1 MRRDDQRVGIGA
13 GVQRGAQLLLVQLRR
28 DHVLALHVPAALRE
42 DLILEL
48 DAGHAGALQLV
59 HGADHLRDLA
69 VAGVGVRD
77 HGERDGG
84 AEAPGVVDHLG
95 RARDA
100 EIGQPE
106 GGRRGRVAAAIQRLE
121 PGALQQPAGE
131 RVERPRHDQDL
142 GLREAR
148 AQRTPATAPAIRRP
162 IPRR

>member
-1 MRRDDQRVGIGA
+1 MRVGARDDQRVGVGA

-48 DAGHAGALQLV
+48 DCRHAGALQLV

-84 AEAPGVVDHLG
+84 AEAAGVVDHLG

-121 PGALQQPAGE
+121 TGALQQPA
-131 RVERPRHDQDL
+131 R
-142 GLREAR
+142 
-148 AQRTPATAPAIRRP
+148 
-162 IPRR
+162 